1 MAKRVLFIIPDWD
14 DIVDPGYNFLSE
26 EKSEAYHRDKFV
38 FGARIW
44 DFFNPPPVDGVLI
57 SISTLSKRK
66 LEAIER
72 AGDARKFLRL
82 PQELQLIGDCGA
94 WQYRYKDEP
103 PYTVEYVLEMYRRLG
118 VDYGVTVDHIPFFG
132 DPEKRMRITME
143 NAIKGYELWKP
154 RFEKGEY
161 RFILMASVQG
171 IEIGDYLK
179 SFEKLYSIGFRHF
192 AIGGLAK
199 RDNEFIK
206 KLITELSKL
215 LKRFKDVEKIHV
227 LGVARASII
236 PYLFQLLDYVK
247 EVSFDNAT
255 FLRMAWVRTVGNYI
269 LPDGRVYTSIR
280 VMDNNRE
287 VLDALIKYDQG
298 VIGLDELLKVLSKYL
313 ARTGDFHYMPY
324 YIATLRDKPWKQCSC
339 AICKS
344 IGIQVVIFRG
354 NDRNRRRGF
363 HNVYVFSQ
371 LLKQGLLEST
381 KFRLVKADQSE
392 IKKYRSLLSEDIF
405 IEN

>member
-1 MAKRVLFIIPDWD
+1 
-14 DIVDPGYNFLSE
+14 LSE

-171 IEIGDYLK
+171 IEIGDRLK
-179 SFEKLYSIGFRHF
+179 SFEKLYSIGFKHF

-199 RDNEFIK
+199 RNNEFIK
-206 KLITELSKL
+206 KLITALS
-215 LKRFKDVEKIHV
+215 
-227 LGVARASII
+227 
-236 PYLFQLLDYVK
+236 
-247 EVSFDNAT
+247 
-255 FLRMAWVRTVGNYI
+255 
-269 LPDGRVYTSIR
+269 
-280 VMDNNRE
+280 
-287 VLDALIKYDQG
+287 
-298 VIGLDELLKVLSKYL
+298 ELLKK
-313 ARTGDFHYMPY
+313 
-324 YIATLRDKPWKQCSC
+324 I
-339 AICKS
+339 
-344 IGIQVVIFRG
+344 
-354 NDRNRRRGF
+354 
-363 HNVYVFSQ
+363 
-371 LLKQGLLEST
+371 
-381 KFRLVKADQSE
+381 
-392 IKKYRSLLSEDIF
+392 
-405 IEN
+405 